1 MDYKERYRKL
11 VKDLKNLKAISG
23 ETLRNEDIASTLGY
37 SRSYFSNLLGTRGE
51 VTPRHIKNLLLHY
64 PELSEN
70 TTFSKEAM
78 TGYIPN
84 LESRAEEPV
93 VDYNK
98 SKSNTDK
105 YTKLLEDNDR
115 FFKRILET
123 NLAASERIQAAILAH
138 LQAFVQIDAARQ
150 SGGDPEKQLDVLR
163 EWGRQIAA
171 GLAAQTQKS
180 KTSSVDDI
188 VP

>member
-11 VKDLKNLKAISG
+11 VKDLKNLKAKSG

-70 TTFSKEAM
+70 TTFSKGTM
-78 TGYIPN
+78 TGHIPN
-84 LESRAEEPV
+84 LESRVEEPV
-93 VDYNK
+93 ADYNK
-98 SKSNTDK
+98 SNADK

-163 EWGRQIAA
+163 EWGKQIAA

-180 KTSSVDDI
+180 KTSNVDDI